1 MADKNGVAVL
11 ELTANV
17 EKKQFVNKENGETF
31 DYYAVSV
38 LVDGQKIPLSIPK
51 ESKALLK
58 YLLNRYFE

>member
-1 MADKNGVAVL
+1 MADKIGAAVL

-38 LVDGQKIPLSIPK
+38 MVDGQKIPLSIPK

>member
-17 EKKQFVNKENGETF
+17 EKKQFVNKENGVTF

-38 LVDGQKIPLSIPK
+38 LVDGQKISLSIPK